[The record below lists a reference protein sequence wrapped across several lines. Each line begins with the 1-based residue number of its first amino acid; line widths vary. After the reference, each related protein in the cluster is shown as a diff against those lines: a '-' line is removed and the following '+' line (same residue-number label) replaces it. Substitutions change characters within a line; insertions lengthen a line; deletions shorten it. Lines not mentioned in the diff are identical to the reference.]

1 MKLGAV
7 LILIFSAFTFM
18 LAGYKT
24 YQVFLHPIKFEN
36 EIKTYSKIYDLDA
49 SIVASLINVES
60 SYKENAKS
68 SKDAIGLV
76 QIKLETANYLDEIYD
91 RKLISEDELFDAEV
105 NIKYGCEYL
114 RYLIDKFDDIYTSLA
129 AYNAGETRV
138 RSWLKNSDYSSNG
151 KSLNS
156 IPYEETNNYIKKIKN
171 NLKFYKKI
179 YNN

>member
-1 MKLGAV
+1 MKFWAV
-7 LILIFSAFTFM
+7 IILIFSAFTFV

-36 EIKTYSKIYDLDA
+36 EIKTYSKIYELEP
-49 SIVASLINVES
+49 SIVASLINTES
-60 SYKENAKS
+60 SYNENAKS
-68 SKDAIGLV
+68 NKNAIGLM

-91 RKLISEDELFDAEV
+91 RKFISEKELFDIEI

-114 RYLIDKFDDIYTSLA
+114 RYLLNKFDDINTTIA

-138 RSWLKNSDYSSNG
+138 RSWLKNEDYSFDG
-151 KSLNS
+151 KTLKI
-156 IPYEETNNYIKKIKN
+156 IPFKETNNYVKKIKN

-179 YNN
+179 YN